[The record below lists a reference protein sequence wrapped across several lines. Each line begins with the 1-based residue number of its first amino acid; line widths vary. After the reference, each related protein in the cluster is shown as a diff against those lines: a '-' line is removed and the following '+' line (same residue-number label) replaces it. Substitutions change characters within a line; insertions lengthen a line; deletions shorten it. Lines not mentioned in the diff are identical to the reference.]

1 MEGRSKMCG
10 LFAIQKCWPMRWRP
24 FVGAIIGSSSYWVS
38 SVGTGRGYP
47 RCFLLI
53 ALGTGLTIVGS
64 IHQLYPNICFFQV
77 SRCSKDANA
86 SHTLS
91 PPKWSISPRML
102 ERKGAFP
109 YPGSL
114 VKIPHSNV
122 LEHSKSHVFFC
133 WFSEQRYGHDA
144 LRLSPAPMDACRGL
158 WWMVLCLP
166 SASVEPLNRWVFA
179 RNSGKWR
186 WLEQG
191 WAPTRYK
198 WSYITPI
205 DGLINR

>member
-1 MEGRSKMCG
+1 
-10 LFAIQKCWPMRWRP
+10 MRWQP

-86 SHTLS
+86 SHTHTHTHRHTHTHTHS

-122 LEHSKSHVFFC
+122 LEHSKSHVFFLLI
-133 WFSEQRYGHDA
+133 FRA
-144 LRLSPAPMDACRGL
+144 K
-158 WWMVLCLP
+158 V
-166 SASVEPLNRWVFA
+166 
-179 RNSGKWR
+179 
-186 WLEQG
+186 
-191 WAPTRYK
+191 WA
-198 WSYITPI
+198 
-205 DGLINR
+205 